1 MGAHEFRLH
10 LAHFNNLFD
19 LAFRNQATATSYV
32 EPGCNSICSLLLC
45 AAQRN
50 KFDLL
55 TAQLDLELIAGN

>member
-19 LAFRNQATATSYV
+19 LAFRNQATATSDV
-32 EPGCNSICSLLLC
+32 EPGWNSICSLLLC

-55 TAQLDLELIAGN
+55 TAQLDLKLIAGN

>member
-19 LAFRNQATATSYV
+19 LAFRNQATATSDV
-32 EPGCNSICSLLLC
+32 EPGWNSICSLLLC
-45 AAQRN
+45 AARRN

>member
-19 LAFRNQATATSYV
+19 LAFRNQATATSDV
-32 EPGCNSICSLLLC
+32 EPGWNSICSLLLC

-55 TAQLDLELIAGN
+55 TAELDFELIAWL

>member
-19 LAFRNQATATSYV
+19 LAFRNQATATSDV
-32 EPGCNSICSLLLC
+32 EPGWNSICSLLLC

-55 TAQLDLELIAGN
+55 TTQLDLELIAWN

>member
-1 MGAHEFRLH
+1 MGAHEFHLH
-10 LAHFNNLFD
+10 LGHFNTLFGSTV
-19 LAFRNQATATSYV
+19 RNQATATSDV
-32 EPGCNSICSLLLC
+32 ESGWNSICSLLLC

>member
-10 LAHFNNLFD
+10 LAQFNNLFG
-19 LAFRNQATATSYV
+19 LAFRNQATATSDV
-32 EPGCNSICSLLLC
+32 EPGWNSICSLLLC

-55 TAQLDLELIAGN
+55 TAQLDLELIAWN